1 MNHLFFSAR
10 ALRLAL
16 MLMILSACTACSAS
30 ADKHDTAVTKAASAP
45 DTTLWQTDYVRIAP
59 TDLRDNVFDLIAK
72 QWMLVTAGNP
82 QSFNTMTASWGAMG
96 ELWGRPTAI
105 IFIRESRYTYEFL
118 QREQTFT
125 LSFFD
130 EAYRQAL
137 TICGTRSGRASDKV
151 SEAGLTP
158 LSTPA
163 GMMTFT
169 QARMVLE
176 CRTMLQQPLDL
187 DLLAAPYRDAVLQ
200 GCYSRDTAH
209 HQVFFAEITAVY
221 LRQE

>member
-1 MNHLFFSAR
+1 MDRLFFSMR
-10 ALRLAL
+10 ALLPAL
-16 MLMILSACTACSAS
+16 LLMILSACTACSTP
-30 ADKHDTAVTKAASAP
+30 ADKRDTAATNTAAAP
-45 DTTLWQTDYVRIAP
+45 DTTLWQTNYIRIAP
-59 TDLRDNVFDLIAK
+59 TDLRDNVFDLIGK

-96 ELWGRPTAI
+96 ELWGRPAAI

-125 LSFFD
+125 LSFFE
-130 EAYRQAL
+130 EAYRHAL

-151 SEAGLTP
+151 SDAGLTP
-158 LSTPA
+158 LPTPA

-169 QARMVLE
+169 QARMVIE

-200 GCYSRDTAH
+200 ECYSRDTAH
-209 HQVFFAEITAVY
+209 HQAFFAEITAVY